1 LASPPS
7 NGLRKR
13 FKTCLKRRLSVN
25 NVSKKNALEDTD
37 VKDMI
42 EREQFAMETTTAPA
56 AAFAC
61 LLLAADPEL
70 GLGRELLLI
79 CP

>member
-1 LASPPS
+1 
-7 NGLRKR
+7 
-13 FKTCLKRRLSVN
+13 
-25 NVSKKNALEDTD
+25 
-37 VKDMI
+37 MI

-56 AAFAC
+56 GVFAC
-61 LLLAADPEL
+61 ALLAADPEL